1 MMGLASQTFSRPA
14 CRRPARVFATVI
26 LLALTLAGNLAAR
39 ETLQA
44 FINGLMLGRQ
54 GAVIALNPATG
65 ECRAVWNP
73 SVAFDQAFPPGSTA
87 KLVAAAA
94 ALEADAVSS
103 ADRIYCR
110 RIPELLGDA
119 YHCSHPLAEGPF
131 TLASALSNSCNYFF
145 AELSLRLTSE
155 QLAHEYAAFGFGSA
169 VPGPNPQAEA
179 GQVRIGDGTAQKA
192 LATLGEDGVLVTPVQ
207 LLLGYAAIANRGP
220 IYWSWPASPND
231 PERARLIRRVKLR
244 PGTFELLNSA
254 LIQCVQSGS
263 GHAAAVPGVV
273 VAGKTGTASAVDHS
287 GVTHAW
293 FVGYA
298 PASAP
303 EIEVV
308 AFLLRGTGA
317 RDAAPLAG
325 AILRHYFES
334 KERKP

>member
-1 MMGLASQTFSRPA
+1 M
-14 CRRPARVFATVI
+14 
-26 LLALTLAGNLAAR
+26 LLGFTLAGKLSAR
-39 ETLQA
+39 ETLQPFVNA
-44 FINGLMLGRQ
+44 LMRGRQ
-54 GAVIALNPATG
+54 GAVIASNPATG
-65 ECRAVWNP
+65 EVRAVWNP

-94 ALEADAVSS
+94 ALEEGAVSPT
-103 ADRIYCR
+103 DRVYCR
-110 RIPELLGDA
+110 RTSELLGDA
-119 YHCSHPLAEGPF
+119 YHCSHPPAEGPF

-145 AELSLRLTSE
+145 AELSLRLTSA

-169 VPGPNPQAEA
+169 VPGANPQAVT
-179 GQVRIGDGTAQKA
+179 GQVRIGDSAVQKA
-192 LATLGEDGVLVTPVQ
+192 LATLGEAGVLVTPAQ
-207 LLLGYAAIANRGP
+207 LLLAYAAIANRGP
-220 IYWSWPASPND
+220 VYWSWPASPNV
-231 PERARLIRRVKLR
+231 PGKARLIRRVKLR
-244 PGTFELLNSA
+244 PSTFELVTSA
-254 LIQCVQSGS
+254 LIECVQSGS

-273 VAGKTGTASAVDHS
+273 VAGKTGTASAIDQS

-308 AFLLRGTGA
+308 VFLPRGTGA

-325 AILRHYFES
+325 KILKHYFEC